1 MNFVVVL
8 AAALMLISGAAPAAQ
23 DCDVPPSFTSS
34 DNDLVHVMQAMKQRH
49 RLEIAVVGTGSSA
62 LPGLDGARFAYPARL
77 EAKLNQMFPESKIKV
92 TAFVKSRQTAA
103 DAVATLKTVLAGSK
117 PSLVIW
123 QTGTVDAVLG
133 VEPDEFNATLSA
145 GVEAINAAAAD
156 VILIDMQ
163 YSPRTA
169 SMLNVSAYADVMR
182 WVAQDSDAVLFDR
195 MELMRHWDEAGTFD
209 LYAAT
214 RKYDMARQVHDC
226 IGRALASLIVNA
238 AHLTPMR
245 MQITR

>member
-1 MNFVVVL
+1 MNFVAVL
-8 AAALMLISGAAPAAQ
+8 AAAITLMSGAALAAQ

-34 DNDLVHVMQAMKQRH
+34 DNDFVRVMQAMNERH
-49 RLEIAVVGTGSSA
+49 RLEIAVVGTGSST

-77 EAKLNQMFPESKIKV
+77 EAELNRLFPESKIKV
-92 TAFVKSRQTAA
+92 TAFVKSRQSAA

-133 VEPDEFNATLSA
+133 VEPDEFSATLGA
-145 GVEAINAAAAD
+145 GVETINAAGAD
-156 VILIDMQ
+156 VILMDMQ

-195 MELMRHWDEAGTFD
+195 MELMRHWDEGGTFD

-214 RKYDMARQVHDC
+214 RKYDMARRVHDC

-245 MQITR
+245 MQTTH